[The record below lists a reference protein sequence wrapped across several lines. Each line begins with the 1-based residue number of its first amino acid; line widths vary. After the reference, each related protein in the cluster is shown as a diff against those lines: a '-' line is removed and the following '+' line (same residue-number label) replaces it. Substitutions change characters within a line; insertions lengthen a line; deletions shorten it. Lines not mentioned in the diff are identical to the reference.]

1 MKFTPPHSI
10 EAEQALI
17 SCMLL
22 EQRVA
27 VQAVEE
33 LRTEDFYRE
42 THKLIYGAIQEIVDK
57 HQELNLVSLI
67 DLLKLKGQLA
77 DAGDVAYITHLS
89 MARPT
94 TAGWKEFLR
103 IVHEYATKRLLAK
116 LGQTMAIRSQ
126 GEEAAEAQVD
136 EALEDLTEIA
146 TGTRERGFED
156 AETLVARTLDHI
168 TNRSEE
174 EYYLGVP
181 TCFSGLD
188 DLTSGLQAGDLFI
201 LAARPSM
208 GKTAFA
214 LNMVRGIISHA
225 HTVGFFSLEMSSE
238 QLISRLLA
246 AMAEVD
252 GQDLNRGKL
261 DGNQWDYVYD
271 AAAEL
276 SKTKLFIDDSS
287 TIGIRTIRS
296 RARRLQAEQGLDA
309 IFIDYLQLLPSP
321 DSRNANRQEEISM
334 LSRKLKS
341 LAKELKVPIV
351 ALSQLS
357 RAVEGR
363 QNKRPMLS
371 DLRESGSLEQDAD
384 IVAFLYREDY
394 YNPETENKHTE
405 LIIAKHRNGPVDTV
419 NLFFKK
425 EFTKFVGFT
434 KMQE

>member
-126 GEEAAEAQVD
+126 GEEAAESQVD

-181 TCFSGLD
+181 TSFAGLD

-214 LNMVRGIISHA
+214 LNMVLGIVQGGTRGRGSVGENGGASLSHFPPSPWQKEENNMNKV
-225 HTVGFFSLEMSSE
+225 TLMG
-238 QLISRLLA
+238 RLVRDPELKETGNGKSYVRFTLA
-246 AMAEVD
+246 
-252 GQDLNRGKL
+252 
-261 DGNQWDYVYD
+261 
-271 AAAEL
+271 
-276 SKTKLFIDDSS
+276 
-287 TIGIRTIRS
+287 
-296 RARRLQAEQGLDA
+296 
-309 IFIDYLQLLPSP
+309 IDYAKDKEPTISIGWNSKGEMCEWDIADGKRGASYGRHLLGVHELQHALRLCGL
-321 DSRNANRQEEISM
+321 NE
-334 LSRKLKS
+334 
-341 LAKELKVPIV
+341 LADNFKV
-351 ALSQLS
+351 
-357 RAVEGR
+357 
-363 QNKRPMLS
+363 
-371 DLRESGSLEQDAD
+371 
-384 IVAFLYREDY
+384 
-394 YNPETENKHTE
+394 
-405 LIIAKHRNGPVDTV
+405 
-419 NLFFKK
+419 
-425 EFTKFVGFT
+425 
-434 KMQE
+434 